1 MNTYKILT
9 ETLGA
14 VAISILF
21 STHAI
26 AQEQAAKD
34 MKILNKEIKKKGNKV
49 NVYMDLN
56 LDQVKVASNK
66 GLVFTPIIYKGE
78 DTLKLPAVE
87 VMGRKRFVYYERTK
101 KTATENPLIVA
112 KRENKKSQTLRYVY
126 TTPYREWMK
135 NSNFAISN
143 DACGCNQKLLAE
155 NLLTNNTEAL
165 TTPQQLYQAY
175 REPKAEVVKV
185 RQENGS
191 ARLNFRINKWDI
203 VKELGN
209 NSNELATIKQTLDLV
224 KNDPDVTITSITLH
238 GYASPDGNYANND
251 KLSRNRTQALNQ
263 YLLKT
268 YPVDKKLF
276 KVESTAEDWEGTL
289 KYIESHNIPQKEAA
303 LKIINSNLTPDQKEQ
318 TLAAKAGEAFRFLI
332 DKVWPSLRR
341 TDYTIEYDVKAF
353 NLEEARKVM
362 NTRPQKLS
370 LQEMY
375 MVANSYPKGSEEY
388 NNVFDTAVKMFPEDK
403 LANLNAAIA
412 AIDRGDKV
420 RAEKYL
426 KKAGTGAEVDNTR
439 GCLAVLNENYVAAKQ
454 YFQKA
459 VAGGLKG
466 AQENLD
472 KVNKIVE

>member
-87 VMGRKRFVYYERTK
+87 VMGRKRFVYYERTR

-112 KRENKKSQTLRYVY
+112 KRENKKSQTLRYAY

-426 KKAGTGAEVDNTR
+426 KKAGTGAEEDNTR
-439 GCLAVLNENYVAAKQ
+439 GCLAVLNEDYVAAKQ

>member
-112 KRENKKSQTLRYVY
+112 KRENKKSQTLRYAY

-268 YPVDKKLF
+268 YP
-276 KVESTAEDWEGTL
+276 
-289 KYIESHNIPQKEAA
+289 
-303 LKIINSNLTPDQKEQ
+303 
-318 TLAAKAGEAFRFLI
+318 
-332 DKVWPSLRR
+332 
-341 TDYTIEYDVKAF
+341 
-353 NLEEARKVM
+353 
-362 NTRPQKLS
+362 
-370 LQEMY
+370 
-375 MVANSYPKGSEEY
+375 
-388 NNVFDTAVKMFPEDK
+388 
-403 LANLNAAIA
+403 
-412 AIDRGDKV
+412 
-420 RAEKYL
+420 
-426 KKAGTGAEVDNTR
+426 
-439 GCLAVLNENYVAAKQ
+439 
-454 YFQKA
+454 
-459 VAGGLKG
+459 
-466 AQENLD
+466 
-472 KVNKIVE
+472 

>member
-112 KRENKKSQTLRYVY
+112 KRENKKSQTLRYAY

-403 LANLNAAIA
+403 LANLNAALA

-420 RAEKYL
+420 SAEKYL

-439 GCLAVLNENYVAAKQ
+439 GCLAVLNEDYVAAKQ